1 MPGKKTP
8 QRLGIERLM
17 GAGDLPIA
25 GGPELDVPT
34 PSNPRPA
41 VTVSEGRCSNAGDW
55 CSAGPVTALL
65 GWSGELC
72 DSCYRMW
79 LSVVLGI

>member
-8 QRLGIERLM
+8 QRLGIERLI
-17 GAGDLPIA
+17 GTGDLPIA
-25 GGPELDVPT
+25 GGPVRWDVPT

-41 VTVSEGRCSNAGDW
+41 VTVSEDRCSNARDW

-65 GWSGELC
+65 DEQGT
-72 DSCYRMW
+72 
-79 LSVVLGI
+79 V

>member
-25 GGPELDVPT
+25 GGPVRCADT
-34 PSNPRPA
+34 QQSAPA
-41 VTVSEGRCSNAGDW
+41 VTVSEGRCRNAGDW
-55 CSAGPVTALL
+55 CAAGPVTALL
-65 GWSGELC
+65 GWSGQLC

-79 LSVVLGI
+79 LSVVLRI